1 MVSQTCKNG
10 HDPSV
15 GTYRI
20 RARDV
25 CKACHREAIEM
36 GRERSRAKRSHRE
49 EMLEDELPRFISK
62 VRKESSGCWL
72 WTAAKNARSGGYP
85 VFTIAGRL
93 RLAHR
98 VSLRYF
104 SGPFNE
110 ASDVDHLCRNSLC
123 VNPEHLEAVTHDENM
138 ARGAIYGAPAIRA
151 RINAGMTSMR
161 KVGPPLL
168 HA

>member
-1 MVSQTCKNG
+1 MASQTCKNG
-10 HDPSV
+10 HDLSA

-20 RARDV
+20 RVYDV
-25 CKACHREAIEM
+25 CKTCHREAIELA
-36 GRERSRAKRSHRE
+36 RKRSRAKRSHYE
-49 EMLEDELPRFISK
+49 EMLEDELPRFMSK
-62 VRKESSGCWL
+62 VRKEPNGCWF
-72 WTAAKNARSGGYP
+72 WTAANNGRAGGYP
-85 VFTIAGRL
+85 VFTIAGRQ

-104 SGPFNE
+104 SGPFDE

-138 ARGAIYGAPAIRA
+138 ARSTIRGAQTIRA
-151 RINAGMTSMR
+151 RINSGHTSMQ

-168 HA
+168 SA